1 MQQMYPQNN
10 QQDSTQ
16 KDFSSDYTGYFPEEK
31 IRVAPRAPRFT
42 LVRVLRI
49 LLACL
54 SFAWLGVLFFLVARD
69 VFLGGIVLYLATIL
83 LTNSL
88 FYFLAA
94 QLQARQTAKKAG
106 LIGAFLISLVMLYGA
121 RLAFVARPGDFIAYI
136 ASVLSVALIFAV
148 TFFVAIPRATMRY
161 RGKRSASSKP

>member
-10 QQDSTQ
+10 QQGSTQ
-16 KDFSSDYTGYFPEEK
+16 KDFSPEYTGYFPEEK
-31 IRVAPRAPRFT
+31 IHVAPRGFT
-42 LVRVLRI
+42 LAHVLRI

-54 SFAWLGVLFFLVARD
+54 SLAWLGVLFFLVAQD
-69 VFLGGIVLYLATIL
+69 AFLGGIVLYLATIL

-121 RLAFVARPGDFIAYI
+121 RFAFVGLGYLVAYL
-136 ASVLSVALIFAV
+136 AGALSIGLIFAV
-148 TFFVAIPRATMRY
+148 IFFVAIPRATMRY
-161 RGKRSASSKP
+161 RPRRSGTI